1 MALGWAPD
9 PELYDY
15 KTIPYNMI
23 LTKDIISERS
33 IGIGDELF
41 MTGLFINHFG
51 ANKNI
56 PIVRVGNISAMPDEP
71 IKTQKFGEIEAYLR
85 LLHGHW
91 NLENAT
97 RDVVL
102 EDSYQDKS
110 NINTGIGIAVPA
122 AKILE
127 TLEQSFFVDQ
137 RKK

>member
-1 MALGWAPD
+1 MSNVRQLRDRFEIGAGKSLFYLLG
-9 PELYDY
+9 
-15 KTIPYNMI
+15 
-23 LTKDIISERS
+23 
-33 IGIGDELF
+33 
-41 MTGLFINHFG
+41 
-51 ANKNI
+51 
-56 PIVRVGNISAMPDEP
+56 
-71 IKTQKFGEIEAYLR
+71 